1 MTDQVSISVF
11 GATEVSGVVSPPDG
25 ATIELV
31 ATIEPEDSAATY
43 AWTRGGNAVPD
54 GVDGTL
60 RIPSVGD
67 AHRGVY
73 EVTAS
78 ASNKVIG
85 KATIEVAKPDPAAPT
100 PTPTPTPPGTIEIE
114 PGQWDWAF
122 AVVTGVVV
130 AVATAVA
137 LYALTRNIHLKLPP
151 KPGKSAAAPTYSE
164 ALRASVV
171 IGVLCLGVVTVALGV
186 WMAGLE
192 GRGRLRRTVT
202 VTPVPIPVDEGK
214 RGALT
219 DPAAVLDGAS
229 KIIDSASKLRGTIA
243 VLVVGAVLILGTLW
257 SVGQPTT
264 TPPATSQPSTTSP
277 TSAQPA
283 GGAPREPGSDST
295 PDSDAGAPPK
305 TGASA
310 GQPGS

>member
-67 AHRGVY
+67 ADRVVY

-78 ASNKVIG
+78 SSNKVIG

-202 VTPVPIPVDEGK
+202 VTPVPVPVDEGK
-214 RGALT
+214 RGTLT
-219 DPAAVLDGAS
+219 DPSAVLDGAS

-295 PDSDAGAPPK
+295 PDSDAGTPPK
-305 TGASA
+305 TGISA

>member
-25 ATIELV
+25 AAIELV
-31 ATIEPEDSAATY
+31 AAIESENSAAAY

-78 ASNKVIG
+78 ASDNVIG
-85 KATIEVAKPDPAAPT
+85 KATIEVSKPDLAAPT
-100 PTPTPTPPGTIEIE
+100 PTATPPGTIQVE
-114 PGQWDWAF
+114 PGEWDWAF

-130 AVATAVA
+130 AAATAVA

-202 VTPVPIPVDEGK
+202 VTPVPVPVDEGK
-214 RGALT
+214 RGTLT
-219 DPAAVLDGAS
+219 DPSAVLDGAS

>member
-1 MTDQVSISVF
+1 MADQVSISVN
-11 GATEVSGVVSPPDG
+11 GATEVSGVASPPDG

-31 ATIEPEDSAATY
+31 AKIKPEDPSATY
-43 AWTRGGNAVPD
+43 AWTRDGTAIPG

-60 RIPSVGD
+60 PIPSVGD
-67 AHRGVY
+67 GDRAVY

-78 ASNKVIG
+78 SSNNVID
-85 KATIEVAKPDPAAPT
+85 KATIEVAEPDPAAPT
-100 PTPTPTPPGTIEIE
+100 PTPTPTPPGSIEIE
-114 PGQWDWAF
+114 PGEWDAAF
-122 AVVTGVVV
+122 AWVTGVVV
-130 AVATAVA
+130 AVAAAVA
-137 LYALTRNIHLKLPP
+137 LYALTRNIQFKLPP
-151 KPGKSAAAPTYSE
+151 TPSKSAAAPTYSE
-164 ALRASVV
+164 ALRAIVV
-171 IGVLCLGVVTVALGV
+171 IGVLCLGIVSVALGV

-202 VTPVPIPVDEGK
+202 VTSVPIPVDEGK
-214 RGALT
+214 RGALP

-229 KIIDSASKLRGTIA
+229 KIIDSASRLRGTIA
-243 VLVVGAVLILGTLW
+243 VLVVGVVLILGTLW

-295 PDSDAGAPPK
+295 PDSDAGTPPK